1 MILLR
6 AARLAFCL
14 VALCAVAF
22 SVPASAQ
29 PQVERPK
36 VQDDAWDFADEDVA
50 EPTLLELARP
60 QAVDVGLF
68 IAFVVLAMVS
78 FFRKSERLKYVT
90 LVASVVYLGVYKS
103 QLISIVNVFGLITAN
118 LPVFSYNLAWY
129 SFAIFTVA
137 STVLWG
143 RLYCGRVCAFGAFTQ
158 LLDRVVPSSYNGSSR

>member
-6 AARLAFCL
+6 AAAASRSAWSRC
-14 VALCAVAF
+14 AAVAF

-29 PQVERPK
+29 PQVEQPK
-36 VQDDAWDFADEDVA
+36 VQDDAWDFADEEVA

-103 QLISIVNVFGLITAN
+103 QLISIVE
-118 LPVFSYNLAWY
+118 
-129 SFAIFTVA
+129 
-137 STVLWG
+137 
-143 RLYCGRVCAFGAFTQ
+143 RLR
-158 LLDRVVPSSYNGSSR
+158 R